1 MDTIGQRFKN
11 IRNKLSLSQEEFGRK
26 IGLSKSG
33 VSAVENDRTFVSV
46 EILRTLFFDYNINL
60 NYLICDSGEM
70 FNSSDKSEADFKE
83 DILKEV
89 NKMFK
94 ARGL

>member
-70 FNSSDKSEADFKE
+70 FNSSDKNEANFKE

>member
-70 FNSSDKSEADFKE
+70 FNSSDKNEADFKE

-94 ARGL
+94 ERGL

>member
-70 FNSSDKSEADFKE
+70 FNSTDKNEADFKE

>member
-70 FNSSDKSEADFKE
+70 FNSSDKNEADFKE